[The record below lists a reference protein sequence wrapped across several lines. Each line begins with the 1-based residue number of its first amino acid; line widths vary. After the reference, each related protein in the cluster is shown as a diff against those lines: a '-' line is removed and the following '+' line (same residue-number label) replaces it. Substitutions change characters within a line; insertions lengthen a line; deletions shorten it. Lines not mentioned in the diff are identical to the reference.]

1 MLYGSHFH
9 KPDDSIPTLTQKTI
23 TVTSKQELDQFMS
36 LKQLSKDLTN
46 PELAMTDLTDIEI
59 DDTMDMDL
67 ARIGLIEAVG
77 VPSEILNNPQG
88 SLKTAIETA
97 LISTEKYLRKLEDGD
112 NK

>member
-1 MLYGSHFH
+1 MLYESHLH

-46 PELAMTDLTDIEI
+46 PELATTDPTDIEI

-67 ARIGLIEAVG
+67 ARIGLCGIPAQ
-77 VPSEILNNPQG
+77 IITPQG
-88 SLKTAIETA
+88 SLKMAIETA
-97 LISTEKYLRKLEDGD
+97 LINTEKYLRRLEGD

>member
-77 VPSEILNNPQG
+77 VPAHIITPQG

-97 LISTEKYLRKLEDGD
+97 LISTEKYLNTLEEK
-112 NK
+112 N